1 MTEGLIQTKTL
12 SWVIL
17 QHLLYEVE
25 QLVVVFILR
34 HHVML
39 EWFAVF
45 PDISPRRALNI
56 PVQLAPVD
64 IPLFPGF
71 LQEVCGNGAQNSLH
85 HGKVLFTVVC
95 LEES

>member
-39 EWFAVF
+39 MGKQGGTIINQSIIMLIKSSLVLYEMYE
-45 PDISPRRALNI
+45 
-56 PVQLAPVD
+56 
-64 IPLFPGF
+64 
-71 LQEVCGNGAQNSLH
+71 LQIC
-85 HGKVLFTVVC
+85 K
-95 LEES
+95 